1 MNLLRSTA
9 IAGVLLV
16 AGASSSFASTISF
29 SSAFGPTKTDFAN
42 APLTIS
48 GFNSS
53 LGTLTGVALT
63 LTSSETMNG
72 TLTNTTSTPQTFKY
86 TESSDVTS
94 SSAISGLSGLDVAL
108 SANTGMVT
116 VAPGD
121 TLAFNQSPSNSVSS
135 SPTDLADFVGS
146 SLAFSISTLTGDGF
160 LGGGGNINAK
170 IVTVASGTL
179 GVVYTYALPTP
190 PSVPEPASLALLG
203 AGLAGLGLLRR
214 RAK

>member
-16 AGASSSFASTISF
+16 AGAGSSFASTISF
-29 SSAFGPTKTDFAN
+29 STAFGPTKTDFFN

-72 TLTNTTSTPQTFKY
+72 TLTNNAPTAQTFKF

-94 SSAISGLSGLDVAL
+94 NSAISGLSGLDVTL
-108 SANTGMVT
+108 TANTGMI
-116 VAPGD
+116 
-121 TLAFNQSPSNSVSS
+121 TLAPCGTIAFKQSPSNSVSS
-135 SPTDLADFVGS
+135 NPTDLADFVGS
-146 SLAFSISTLTGDGF
+146 SLAFSISTLTSQTAA
-160 LGGGGNINAK
+160 GGGGNITNDIA
-170 IVTVASGTL
+170 TVASGTL

-203 AGLAGLGLLRR
+203 AGLAGLGLFRR